1 MSMTIIMVALI
12 LFLCVL
18 AEKFSG
24 RFGLPA
30 LILFMGIGMIFGSDG
45 IFRIHFDNYEFTDKV
60 CSIALCFIMFYGG
73 FNTKWKAARP
83 VAVRAILLS
92 TVGVALTATLV
103 GGFCYLVLGFSFA
116 DSFLVGAVLSC
127 TDAASVFSVLRKKK
141 VNLKYQTASMLEVE
155 SGSNDPT
162 AYMLTVIGLA
172 IKSGDQMGNVA
183 LVVFSQVF
191 FGIIIGITMAALGL
205 LLYKKKEVIPEGLDA
220 IFMIGLVLMT
230 FGLSDLAGG
239 NEFLSVYIMGIVLGN
254 GNIRGKDVMIP
265 FFDGITGLAQI
276 IIFFLLGLLAFPHKF
291 SGVFADA
298 LLIAIF
304 ITLVARP
311 IAVFALLKPF
321 GGKVPQCLLVS
332 WAGLRG
338 ASSIVFAIMVTIG
351 DDDRLFHIVFIVA
364 LLSVAIQGTFLPKMA
379 SLFGMIDEDC
389 DVRKT
394 FNDYKEESAI
404 TMMRMY
410 IPCGHN
416 WENRCVS
423 EVSIPTGSLAL
434 MIKRGDD
441 TIIPRGDTVIKAE
454 DNVILSVPTFEPE
467 EEEDLQENVIDS
479 RHEWCNKKI
488 RELNLPKDILI
499 ALIKRGDDNIIP
511 TGKTRI
517 LDGDIVVTYQS
528 S

>member
-191 FGIIIGITMAALGL
+191 FGIIIGITMAAL
-205 LLYKKKEVIPEGLDA
+205 
-220 IFMIGLVLMT
+220 
-230 FGLSDLAGG
+230 
-239 NEFLSVYIMGIVLGN
+239 
-254 GNIRGKDVMIP
+254 
-265 FFDGITGLAQI
+265 
-276 IIFFLLGLLAFPHKF
+276 
-291 SGVFADA
+291 
-298 LLIAIF
+298 
-304 ITLVARP
+304 
-311 IAVFALLKPF
+311 
-321 GGKVPQCLLVS
+321 
-332 WAGLRG
+332 
-338 ASSIVFAIMVTIG
+338 
-351 DDDRLFHIVFIVA
+351 
-364 LLSVAIQGTFLPKMA
+364 
-379 SLFGMIDEDC
+379 
-389 DVRKT
+389 
-394 FNDYKEESAI
+394 
-404 TMMRMY
+404 
-410 IPCGHN
+410 
-416 WENRCVS
+416 
-423 EVSIPTGSLAL
+423 
-434 MIKRGDD
+434 
-441 TIIPRGDTVIKAE
+441 
-454 DNVILSVPTFEPE
+454 
-467 EEEDLQENVIDS
+467 
-479 RHEWCNKKI
+479 
-488 RELNLPKDILI
+488 
-499 ALIKRGDDNIIP
+499 
-511 TGKTRI
+511 
-517 LDGDIVVTYQS
+517 
-528 S
+528 